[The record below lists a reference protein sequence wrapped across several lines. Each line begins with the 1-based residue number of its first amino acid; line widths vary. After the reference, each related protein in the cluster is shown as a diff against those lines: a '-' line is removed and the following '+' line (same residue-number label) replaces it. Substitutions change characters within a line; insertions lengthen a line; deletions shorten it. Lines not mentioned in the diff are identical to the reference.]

1 MGVCDKMTGEM
12 GYYSMA
18 EQVIND
24 AAKTFDAASTQLA
37 LMTDTILQ
45 VHKEKDCE
53 WMAKIDSIDE
63 RHLKE
68 KSEMRKHYQRIILAI
83 SLTLLLIVGSLIGGL
98 IYLISNYDI
107 GFQVY
112 QEVSAEGGGD
122 STVEDGIRYN
132 YPSFEKEDK

>member
-1 MGVCDKMTGEM
+1 MTEEM
-12 GYYSMA
+12 EFLNMA
-18 EQVIND
+18 EQVMNE
-24 AAKTFDAASTQLA
+24 AAKTFDAASTQTA

-45 VHKEKDCE
+45 LQKEKDCE
-53 WMAKIDSIDE
+53 WMARIDSIDE

-68 KSEMRKHYQRIILAI
+68 KSEMRKHYQKIILSI

-98 IYLISNYDI
+98 IYLLSNYDI

-122 STVEDGIRYN
+122 STIEDGIQIDGPASERYG
-132 YPSFEKEDK
+132 E